1 MAKSEL
7 LRTPKAAEYLGMS
20 AGALRRLKML
30 GRGPKVHDDPGRGG
44 VTLYALDDLDTFK
57 KEKADA

>member
-1 MAKSEL
+1 MDQPET
-7 LRTPKAAEYLGMS
+7 LRTPKAAEYLGIS

-44 VTLYALDDLDTFK
+44 VTLYAVSDLDEFK
-57 KEKADA
+57 QRSDQ